1 MVDWW
6 FALVVWIPG
15 MPIEKGIVTWGHLKR
30 RSNLM
35 QMIWDDFEVFVRRLL
50 KRWKGFMPPLK
61 KTSGSVF
68 ASRCLEEVVVF
79 F

>member
-15 MPIEKGIVTWGHLKR
+15 MSIQKWIVTWGRLKR

-35 QMIWDDFEVFVRRLL
+35 QMIWDNFEVFVRRLL

-61 KTSGSVF
+61 KLQEVF
-68 ASRCLEEVVVF
+68 LPADVWRKWWYF